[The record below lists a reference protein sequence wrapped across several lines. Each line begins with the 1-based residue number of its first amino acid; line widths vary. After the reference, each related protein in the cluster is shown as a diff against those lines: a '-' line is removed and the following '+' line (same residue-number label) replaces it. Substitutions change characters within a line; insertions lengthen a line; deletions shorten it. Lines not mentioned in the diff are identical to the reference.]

1 MRRRTYRNILIVAIL
16 AILIA
21 VGIAGIS
28 IYQKYRSQPVSNAS
42 QDVASEVI
50 ADGLPADSY
59 FEISFFDVGEGDS
72 TLVCCD
78 GQTML
83 VDGGSPE
90 SSSFLYTY
98 LKYHGI
104 DYLDYI
110 VCTHAHLCY

>member
-50 ADGLPADSY
+50 DEFLGRERIVRNQLLIDN
-59 FEISFFDVGEGDS
+59 
-72 TLVCCD
+72 L
-78 GQTML
+78 
-83 VDGGSPE
+83 DGGRW
-90 SSSFLYTY
+90 
-98 LKYHGI
+98 KM
-104 DYLDYI
+104 
-110 VCTHAHLCY
+110 